1 MEDRQMGKVT
11 ETGVVIVGTG
21 FAGMGMAIE
30 LRKQGREDFVILEKA
45 DEVGGTWRDNTYP
58 GCACDIQ
65 SHMYSYS
72 FEQNPEWSRSFS
84 KQPEIWDYLRG
95 VARKYDLY
103 RFIRFGQEMT
113 GAHWDTGQ
121 RRWSVTTKA
130 GEQFV
135 GRFLVAGVGALHLP
149 QIPALPGIER
159 FQGKSFHSAQWDH
172 DYDLRGKKV
181 AVVGTGASAVQ
192 FVPQIA
198 KDVAQLHLFQ
208 RTPPWIMP
216 KPDHEMPQWLRKLF
230 NRVPGAQRAYRAALY
245 WVLELRAVGF
255 NGHPGVMKLAQKVA
269 KANIDKH
276 VRDPQLRRKL
286 TPDYTLGCKRVL
298 ISNDYY
304 PALTRDN
311 VDVNTSGVREVTEHG
326 VVDGTGVEHEVDA
339 VIFGTGFHVVDAFD
353 NLDITGENGRNL
365 SKEWAS
371 EGMQTHLGMSVSG
384 FPNLFFLLG
393 PNTGLGHNSV
403 VFMIESQIR
412 YVSQAI
418 KLVEQSDAEAIEVR
432 GDVQSRFNSDIQ
444 RRLRKGIWTQGG
456 CTSWYLDAQG
466 VNRTIWPGFTW
477 RYWLQTRKL
486 DPADFELIGTAN
498 RSESRPDRVTA

>member
-1 MEDRQMGKVT
+1 MGKVT

-21 FAGMGMAIE
+21 FAGIGMAIE

-72 FEQNPEWSRSFS
+72 FEQNPDWTRSFS
-84 KQPEIWDYLRG
+84 KQPEIWDYLRR

-113 GAHWDTGQ
+113 GAHWDAGQ
-121 RRWSVTTKA
+121 RRWHVSTEA
-130 GEQFV
+130 GEEFV
-135 GRFLVAGVGALHLP
+135 GQFLVAGVGALHLP
-149 QIPALPGIER
+149 QIPALSGIER
-159 FQGKSFHSAQWDH
+159 FRGRTFHSAQWDH

-198 KDVAQLHLFQ
+198 QDVEQLHLFQ

-216 KPDHEMPQWLRKLF
+216 KPDHEMSQWMRTLF
-230 NRVPGAQRAYRAALY
+230 NRIPGAQRAYRAALY
-245 WVLELRAVGF
+245 WTLELRAVGF
-255 NGHPGVMKLAQKVA
+255 NGHPGVMKLAQKLA
-269 KANIDKH
+269 KLNIDKH
-276 VRDPQLRRKL
+276 VKDPQLRRKL

-298 ISNDYY
+298 VSNDYY

-311 VDVNTSGVREVTEHG
+311 VDVQTGGVREVTERG
-326 VVDGTGVEHEVDA
+326 IVDGSGVEHEVDA
-339 VIFGTGFHVVDAFD
+339 IIFGTGFHVVDAFD
-353 NLDITGENGRNL
+353 HLDITGENGRNL

-371 EGMQTHLGMSVSG
+371 EGMRTHLGMSVSG

-418 KLVEQSDAEAIEVR
+418 RLVDRSDAEAIGVR
-432 GDVQSRFNSDIQ
+432 SDVQDRFNADIQ
-444 RRLRKGIWTQGG
+444 RRLRKGVWTQGG

-477 RYWLQTRKL
+477 RYWLQTRKV
-486 DPADFELIGTAN
+486 DPADFELIGTTP
-498 RSESRPDRVTA
+498 RRETESASVSA